1 MQYLHSPSAAS
12 VLVAPSGVHKAG
24 EKQQYSIITNI
35 STIMSALVL
44 PTLTAF
50 ASGRLRAI
58 LTAKSQAD
66 FTTAFDALFARNV
79 NVVYNG
85 KQLTREQYQAQL
97 LSQSSAAFGEQGASV
112 SVQGQLEVPGDQGQ
126 ISGLV
131 GLFYTSLVDS
141 RFLVMGAPAE
151 SKVVSSFNVII
162 QATEPRPQTNP
173 LIRGYFDPRR
183 VVTVNQ
189 IATDQAL
196 HVTIPAA
203 SINSSS
209 PGVTE
214 NVALGPGPRKLPP
227 GPFSRHFGPG
237 PVHLDPI
244 ETNAHPETFP
254 GDGEFGAPPVLIPG
268 ETIGEDTNTKA

>member
-1 MQYLHSPSAAS
+1 
-12 VLVAPSGVHKAG
+12 
-24 EKQQYSIITNI
+24 
-35 STIMSALVL
+35 MSALVL

-50 ASGRLRAI
+50 TSGRLRAI

-85 KQLTREQYQAQL
+85 KHLTREQYQAQL

-227 GPFSRHFGPG
+227 GPFGSHFGPR